1 MMSSSGTCEP
11 RPTTGASAEMAAR
24 LAQMQA
30 ERGRQDQMWQTTTTS
45 EKTICA
51 SSKSEIVQTNNTP
64 LLCQF

>member
-1 MMSSSGTCEP
+1 
-11 RPTTGASAEMAAR
+11 MAAR

-51 SSKSEIVQTNNTP
+51 SSKPEIVQTNNTP